1 MQLLRE
7 DAPATV
13 DVLAERLG
21 VSRRTVFR
29 DLTTIR
35 QAGGVVT
42 HELGRGY
49 RLTGL
54 GMSEP
59 PQLGASEALALTVLY
74 DHLQARQED
83 PILAAAARPLGE
95 MLASAD
101 ARLREACRAMGRSI
115 EIVEPDGLSAP
126 EGGLVTSALR
136 ATETG
141 EPVNLV
147 VNEADGTGASLHRR
161 VHSGRLE
168 RIAGQWYFTAIADA
182 GGPRL
187 RLALDAIVSITPSE
201 EDGDEDEAS
210 G

>member
-59 PQLGASEALALTVLY
+59 PQLGASEALALTVL
-74 DHLQARQED
+74 
-83 PILAAAARPLGE
+83 
-95 MLASAD
+95 
-101 ARLREACRAMGRSI
+101 
-115 EIVEPDGLSAP
+115 
-126 EGGLVTSALR
+126 
-136 ATETG
+136 
-141 EPVNLV
+141 
-147 VNEADGTGASLHRR
+147 
-161 VHSGRLE
+161 
-168 RIAGQWYFTAIADA
+168 
-182 GGPRL
+182 
-187 RLALDAIVSITPSE
+187 
-201 EDGDEDEAS
+201 
-210 G
+210 